1 MKAIKIIG
9 ALLVL
14 LSTSFVSAGDEEQ
27 PEYKLLKKEGQFEI
41 REYDSY
47 IVAQTVYFESKGETQ
62 GDAFRRLF
70 NFISGNN
77 VAQSEIEM
85 TSPVT
90 DSQEIEMTAP
100 VTTEEIEMTV
110 PVTTEEIE
118 MTAPV
123 TTEEIEMT
131 SPVTTQEKTVGKVMS
146 FVMPSRF
153 TMKTVPQPADKR
165 VQIKQIPARKMAV
178 IQFSWFAGEQKKLRK
193 SNELRRWIDNSTD
206 YRILS
211 KPIYAGYDAPFVPPF
226 LKTHEMMYVVD

>member
-123 TTEEIEMT
+123 TTEE
-131 SPVTTQEKTVGKVMS
+131 KTVGKVMS